1 MKKKEIEILFQQHYG
16 PMIRLAKRMLYDD
29 EESRDVV
36 SEVFATLIKTDILPK
51 NMEGYLMASVRKRCL
66 NLLEHKD
73 VRAKF
78 EQAYTLEMKQ
88 NMVTDDDTISYTS
101 VEQWYQQMMAYAK
114 KHLTEQTLLVFRMRH
129 IDGMKYQE
137 IADQLGIS
145 RVMVYKHLTKAMNTI
160 KEYNNQKKYLEP
172 LDKGRL

>member
-1 MKKKEIEILFQQHYG
+1 MKKEDIEILFRQHYCQ
-16 PMIRLAKRMLYDD
+16 MIRQAKRMLYDD

-36 SEVFATLIKTDILPK
+36 SEVFATLIKSDILPR
-51 NMEGYLMASVRKRCL
+51 NVEGYLMASVRNRCL

-88 NMVTDDDTISYTS
+88 NVATDNDATYSS
-101 VEQWYQQMMAYAK
+101 VEQRYRQMMAYAK
-114 KHLTEQTLLVFRMRH
+114 QHLTKQTLLVFHMRH

-137 IADQLGIS
+137 IADQIGIS
-145 RVMVYKHLTKAMNTI
+145 RVMVYKHLAKAMNTI
-160 KEYNNQKKYLEP
+160 KEYNKQKK
-172 LDKGRL
+172 

>member
-1 MKKKEIEILFQQHYG
+1 MKKEEIAILFRQHYG
-16 PMIRLAKRMLYDD
+16 QMIRLAKRMLYDD

-51 NMEGYLMASVRKRCL
+51 NMEGYLMASVRNRCL

-78 EQAYTLEMKQ
+78 EHAYTLEMKQ
-88 NMVTDDDTISYTS
+88 NVATDDTFSYTS
-101 VEQWYQQMMAYAK
+101 VEQRYQQMMAFAK
-114 KHLTEQTLLVFRMRH
+114 RNLSRQTLLVFHMRH
-129 IDGMKYQE
+129 LDGMKYQE

-160 KEYNNQKKYLEP
+160 REYNNQKKYLEP

>member
-1 MKKKEIEILFQQHYG
+1 MKKEEIEILFRQHYG
-16 PMIRLAKRMLYDD
+16 QMIRQAMRMLYDD

-36 SEVFATLIKTDILPK
+36 SEVFATLIKMDILPR
-51 NMEGYLMASVRKRCL
+51 NIESYLMTSVRNRCL

-78 EQAYTLEMKQ
+78 EEVYTLEMKQ
-88 NMVTDDDTISYTS
+88 DVVTDDDAFSYS
-101 VEQWYQQMMAYAK
+101 YVEQRYQQMMAYAK
-114 KHLTEQTLLVFRMRH
+114 KHLTEQTLLVFHMRH

-145 RVMVYKHLTKAMNTI
+145 RVMVYKHLAKAMNTI
-160 KEYNNQKKYLEP
+160 KEYNNKK
-172 LDKGRL
+172 K

>member
-1 MKKKEIEILFQQHYG
+1 MKKEEIAILFQQHYSQ
-16 PMIRLAKRMLYDD
+16 MIRLAKRMLYDD

-51 NMEGYLMASVRKRCL
+51 NMEGYLMASVRNRCL

-78 EQAYTLEMKQ
+78 EHAYTQEMKQ
-88 NMVTDDDTISYTS
+88 NVATDDDAFSYSS
-101 VEQWYQQMMAYAK
+101 VEQRYQQMMIFAK
-114 KHLTEQTLLVFRMRH
+114 RNLSEQTLQVFRMRH

-145 RVMVYKHLTKAMNTI
+145 RVMVYKYLAKAMNTI
-160 KEYNNQKKYLEP
+160 KEYNNQKK
-172 LDKGRL
+172 

>member
-1 MKKKEIEILFQQHYG
+1 MKKEEIAILFRQHYG
-16 PMIRLAKRMLYDD
+16 QMIRQAKRILYDD

-36 SEVFATLIKTDILPK
+36 SEVFATLIKMDILPK
-51 NMEGYLMASVRKRCL
+51 NIGGYLMTSVRNQCL
-66 NLLEHKD
+66 RLLEHKD

-88 NMVTDDDTISYTS
+88 NLATDDDALSCS
-101 VEQWYQQMMAYAK
+101 PVEQWYQQMMAYAK
-114 KHLTEQTLLVFRMRH
+114 KHLTRQTLLVFHMRH

-145 RVMVYKHLTKAMNTI
+145 RVMVYKHLAKAMITI

>member
-1 MKKKEIEILFQQHYG
+1 MKKEEIEILFRQHYG
-16 PMIRLAKRMLYDD
+16 PMIQLAKRMLYDD

-51 NMEGYLMASVRKRCL
+51 NMEGYLMASVRNRCL

-73 VRAKF
+73 VRTKF
-78 EQAYTLEMKQ
+78 EHAYTLEMKQ
-88 NMVTDDDTISYTS
+88 NAATADDAISDTSI
-101 VEQWYQQMMAYAK
+101 EQWYQQMMTFAK
-114 KHLTEQTLLVFRMRH
+114 RNLSEQTLLVFRMRH

-145 RVMVYKHLTKAMNTI
+145 RVMVYKHLAKAMNTI